1 MRRHF
6 IYLAYGCYLMHM
18 WTQGQLTVIPV
29 LDRAP
34 KLWDTELGDL
44 WEVQR
49 ARSGANA
56 GAETKGKELET
67 GPGHFVCGFVALG
80 LNLKTKWRTEVAQS

>member
-34 KLWDTELGDL
+34 KLWDTELGDSGKSK
-44 WEVQR
+44 EPGQGQMQGQR
-49 ARSGANA
+49 
-56 GAETKGKELET
+56 
-67 GPGHFVCGFVALG
+67 
-80 LNLKTKWRTEVAQS
+80 LKVKSWRQVRVISYVVLLL

>member
-29 LDRAP
+29 LDRAAKP
-34 KLWDTELGDL
+34 WDTELGDL
-44 WEVQR
+44 QR
-49 ARSGANA
+49 AGSGANE
-56 GAETKGKELET
+56 GADIKGKELET
-67 GPGHFVCGFVALG
+67 GPGNSVCGFSALG
-80 LNLKTKWRTEVAQS
+80 LNLKMKWRTEVAKS